1 MEGARY
7 CAVEDCTIEH
17 VGWYGIEL
25 VCGCL
30 GNRIVGNTLTDIGA
44 GGIKLEG
51 SGVPQTVAPAR
62 RRTGN
67 NQITDNHIVAGG
79 RVFPS
84 AVGILCT
91 DSFGND
97 ISHNHIHDM
106 YYSGISCG
114 WVWGYLDHGAK
125 DNRIEKNHIHDI
137 GQGMLSD
144 LGGIYI
150 LGVQPGTVICGNL
163 VHDVEHSTPGYGG
176 KGIYLDQGGSHIVVE
191 NNIVYNASSSA
202 FYVNY
207 GRENIVRNNIFAF
220 GKLGQVTMNHV
231 VPPDLRSAFTFE
243 RNIVLTDGCLLF
255 NASYTWR
262 VEMRIITT
270 DLNLFW
276 DVSGKTL
283 VSGNTRHFDPPPAYT
298 MEKWQAL
305 GYDRHSIV
313 ADPRFRD
320 LANFDFTLEE
330 DSPALPLGFKPIDM
344 SDVGPRTGV
353 LKGKGSLGI

>member
-137 GQGMLSD
+137 GQGMLCD
-144 LGGIYI
+144 LGGIYT
-150 LGVQPGTVICGNL
+150 LGVQPGTVIRGNL
-163 VHDVEHSTPGYGG
+163 VHDVEHSNPGHGG
-176 KGIYLDQGGSHIVVE
+176 RGIYLDQGSSHIVVE
-191 NNIVYNASSSA
+191 DNIVYNMSSSPL
-202 FYVNY
+202 YLNY
-207 GRENIVRNNIFAF
+207 GRENVVRNNIFAF
-220 GKLGQVTMNHV
+220 GREGQAGLSSVT
-231 VPPDLRSAFTFE
+231 PPELRNAFTFE
-243 RNIVLTDGCLLF
+243 RNIVLTDTGPVF
-255 NASYTWR
+255 YGRNRWT
-262 VEMRIITT
+262 VETPVITS
-270 DLNLFW
+270 DLNVFW
-276 DVSGKTL
+276 NVSGNAP

-305 GYDRHSIV
+305 GYDHHSIV
-313 ADPRFRD
+313 ADPRCRD
-320 LANFDFTLEE
+320 LGTYDFTLEE
-330 DSPALPLGFKPIDM
+330 DSPAWPLGFKPIDM
-344 SDVGPRTGV
+344 SDVGPRPKAQRQGPAT
-353 LKGKGSLGI
+353 